1 MLFRPRSFAFAAA
14 LCVALIPYGCSQSPT
29 SASSEKAPSTS
40 NGDKKDFIPATLTK
54 AAPAS
59 PKLPVRREAD
69 DVARFLSGLPGNPDS
84 PFAELENK
92 WEWKSH
98 KKYLDQAWDRANK
111 VLLSGLSE
119 FHKTELTDPKI
130 DDAAVFYPFS
140 GPDTLFVTY
149 AFPKSPTYVLVGL
162 EPPGTLPTFAHIQ
175 KQLDGKKT
183 DDKKSQEKNSDD
195 KKPADAKAGSTMAS
209 YLADVRETVASVLG
223 RSFFIT
229 KQMDSQFRGQVSD
242 GLMVPIIELLV
253 RSNMTI
259 SGYRYIRLDDNG
271 EVIDRDL
278 SKPASSNRGI
288 EIEFTD
294 SDKNLHTLYYFS
306 MNLADERFKNNKP
319 FQAFMANMKGFSAAF
334 KATSYMTHHVEFS
347 AIRQLVLD
355 NANTILQDDSGIP
368 FKNYKPDTWKVQLY
382 GKYVQPFGV
391 FKYWSEADLAEAYTK
406 PDVKALPFR
415 IGYGYSVIPSNELVA
430 RRIQPIAK

>member
-1 MLFRPRSFAFAAA
+1 M
-14 LCVALIPYGCSQSPT
+14 
-29 SASSEKAPSTS
+29 
-40 NGDKKDFIPATLTK
+40 
-54 AAPAS
+54 
-59 PKLPVRREAD
+59 
-69 DVARFLSGLPGNPDS
+69 
-84 PFAELENK
+84 
-92 WEWKSH
+92 
-98 KKYLDQAWDRANK
+98 DQAWERANK
-111 VLLSGLSE
+111 VLLSGLTE

-130 DDAAVFYPFS
+130 DEAAVFYPFS

-162 EPPGTLPTFAHIQ
+162 EPPGTLPTLAHIQ
-175 KQLDGKKT
+175 KQIDGKKQGG
-183 DDKKSQEKNSDD
+183 DSKNNSM
-195 KKPADAKAGSTMAS
+195 AD
-209 YLADVRETVASVLG
+209 YLADVRETVASILG

-242 GLMVPIIELLV
+242 GLMVPIVELLV

-271 EVIDRDL
+271 EVIDREQ

-306 MNLADERFKNNKP
+306 MNLADERFKSNKP
-319 FQAFMANMKGFSAAF
+319 FQTFMTGMKGFSAAF
-334 KATSYMTHHVEFS
+334 KATSYMTHHQEFS

-355 NANTILQDDSGIP
+355 NANTIMQDDSGIP
-368 FKNYKPDTWKVQLY
+368 FKFYKPDVWKVQLY

-391 FKYWSEADLAEAYTK
+391 FKYWTEPDLAEAYTK
-406 PDVKALPFR
+406 PDVKQLPFR

-430 RRIQPIAK
+430 RRK